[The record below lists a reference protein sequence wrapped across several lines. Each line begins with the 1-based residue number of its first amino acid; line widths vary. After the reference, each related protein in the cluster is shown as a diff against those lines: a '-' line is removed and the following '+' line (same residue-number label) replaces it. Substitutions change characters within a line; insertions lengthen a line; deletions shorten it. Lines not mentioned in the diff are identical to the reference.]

1 MGENNQVYNMTAKGT
16 EIFSLFSDYW
26 QLMKKYVPIKVMD
39 RSEDYWDDFLQSVD
53 RFYQKHSGEFS
64 KSLLGDLAVMLDR
77 QPEEEV
83 SDDSPLKQMMVAYW
97 NILRKYVGHTNISA
111 KNEILSSFSISQKKF
126 VSLYSSCF
134 ARDLMISLQQELI
147 RQMSV

>member
-1 MGENNQVYNMTAKGT
+1 MGENNQDNNATAKGT

-26 QLMKKYVPIKVMD
+26 ELMKKYVPIKVMD
-39 RSEDYWDDFLQSVD
+39 RSEDYWDDFVQSVEI
-53 RFYQKHSGEFS
+53 FYQKHKGEFS

-83 SDDSPLKQMMVAYW
+83 SDDSSLKQMMVVYW
-97 NILRKYVGHTNISA
+97 NILRKYVGHTNASA
-111 KNEILSSFSISQKKF
+111 KNEILESFSISQKTF

-134 ARDLMISLQQELI
+134 ARNLMISLHHELI
-147 RQMSV
+147 RQMNV